1 MRENRADAENVVRSG
16 GTTDLH
22 KKSWNYTR
30 EVGALFM
37 NNPSGDR
44 RINPSYPK
52 RVACS
57 GGVARHVDG

>member
-1 MRENRADAENVVRSG
+1 
-16 GTTDLH
+16 
-22 KKSWNYTR
+22 
-30 EVGALFM
+30 M